1 MRTSAHPSYARNPEV
16 PIPTVACFRHP
27 RRATPKRNADLVEW
41 YCLRYH
47 QRVVSVDKIVSGMKN
62 NPKNVRYEDLNKFC
76 EHYFGPPRT
85 TSGSHAAF
93 KTPWPGDPRVN
104 IQNDK
109 GKAKPYQVRQVLA
122 AIDKKEAQ

>member
-1 MRTSAHPSYARNPEV
+1 ME
-16 PIPTVACFRHP
+16 
-27 RRATPKRNADLVEW
+27 
-41 YCLRYH
+41 
-47 QRVVSVDKIVSGMKN
+47 KIVWHERQPQERPLRGPQK
-62 NPKNVRYEDLNKFC
+62 VC

-85 TSGSHAAF
+85 TGGSHAVF